1 MATIKKEISA
11 KKDDTSILRTSS
23 ALQKNNGSGAAV
35 FLLMILLIIAIGG
48 FVWSFSKY
56 QKTKQ
61 RVAYL
66 STQEG
71 QVELS
76 QKEVEAVLEKV
87 KKHILLPTDEDP
99 IIATIVDAA
108 TLKQQQDFY
117 KDANN
122 DDKLIIYKQKAI
134 IYSPMRDLIV
144 NVGPVFIQEGEDP
157 VNPEVSANSNGDLEV
172 TKPETSVLAETT
184 SAPNVPLVETPIAQ

>member
-1 MATIKKEISA
+1 MTTIKKEIGT
-11 KKDDTSILRTSS
+11 KEDGINILRASS
-23 ALQKNNGSGAAV
+23 APKKNNGSGTV
-35 FLLMILLIIAIGG
+35 IFLLIILLIIAIGG
-48 FVWSFSKY
+48 FVWSFDKY

-76 QKEVEAVLEKV
+76 QKEVELVLEKV

-99 IIATIVDAA
+99 VIATIVDAA

-117 KDANN
+117 KDAYN

-134 IYSPMRDLIV
+134 IYSPLRDLII
-144 NVGPVFIQEGEDP
+144 NVGPVFIQEGEEP
-157 VNPEVSANSNGDLEV
+157 VNPEVNANSDGDWEV
-172 TKPETSVLAETT
+172 T
-184 SAPNVPLVETPIAQ
+184 